1 MTENDERTTEVDDSV
16 RIRKCCASCMHK
28 RLTRTTLRY
37 CNLRDIMVHSSE
49 TCEHWAISNLLRK
62 IRKNGLTPD
71 RLTPDPS
78 LSKRGAREPGRRQK
92 RVEDSPPTPLF
103 QRGGEGAG
111 QKRRGKPQRADK
123 GSPERGA
130 RPQAGVE

>member
-1 MTENDERTTEVDDSV
+1 MTECEDGI

-37 CNLRDIMVHSSE
+37 CNLLDQLVSRNEV
-49 TCEHWAISNLLRK
+49 CEHWAMSNLLRK

-78 LSKRGAREPGRRQK
+78 LSKRGAREPGRSGGA
-92 RVEDSPPTPLF
+92 SP
-103 QRGGEGAG
+103 
-111 QKRRGKPQRADK
+111 
-123 GSPERGA
+123 SGA
-130 RPQAGVE
+130 R